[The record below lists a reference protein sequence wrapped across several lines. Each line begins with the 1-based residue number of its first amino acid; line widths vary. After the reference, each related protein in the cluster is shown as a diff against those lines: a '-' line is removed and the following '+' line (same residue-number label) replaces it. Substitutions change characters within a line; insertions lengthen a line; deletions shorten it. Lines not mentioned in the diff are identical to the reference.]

1 MTNLQDGAERNAAQ
15 VQQRLLFG
23 LPIGVGAL
31 LAVVLVGVGVLPQ
44 WLKLQSDSERLAQ
57 LEEIQ
62 GRIPLLRAQIA
73 KTAETQD
80 AAERKQQK
88 VLQLI
93 EGSGELVTF
102 LAQLDREAS
111 RLGVQLDL
119 YEPVAA
125 LPPPTADGTK
135 DAQKGD
141 QQAAPPQS
149 PLEAAGLKAQRVLL
163 TAKGSY
169 PNVLAFLRAT
179 EKLTV
184 LVSQSNLSLAAVE
197 PPKVAA
203 QPVVQGDQQGGNQV
217 GNQVVRAAPVV
228 APVAAKTELKLM
240 LTYYQSG
247 DAVRP
252 TPVQPK
258 NQT

>member
-1 MTNLQDGAERNAAQ
+1 MTNLQDGADRNASQ
-15 VQQRLLFG
+15 VQQRLLLG

-31 LAVVLVGVGVLPQ
+31 LAVLVVGVGVVPQ

-73 KTAETQD
+73 KTVESQE
-80 AAERKQQK
+80 AAERKQHK

-102 LAQLDREAS
+102 LAQLDREAT
-111 RLGVQLDL
+111 RFGVRLDL
-119 YEPVAA
+119 YEPVAS
-125 LPPPTADGTK
+125 LPPLATDKKRAP
-135 DAQKGD
+135 KGD
-141 QQAAPPQS
+141 QPSVPPKS
-149 PLEAAGLKAQRVLL
+149 PLEAAGLKAQQVLL

-169 PNVLAFLRAT
+169 PDVLAFLRAT
-179 EKLTV
+179 EQLTV
-184 LVSQSNLSLAAVE
+184 LVSQSNLSLTAVE
-197 PPKVAA
+197 LPKPSP
-203 QPVVQGDQQGGNQV
+203 QPAPQGGNQAS
-217 GNQVVRAAPVV
+217 NQAGTVAPVLP
-228 APVAAKTELKLM
+228 AVAAKTELKLM

-247 DAVRP
+247 DAVKP
-252 TPVQPK
+252 TRVMPR

>member
-1 MTNLQDGAERNAAQ
+1 MTNLQDGTGHQASEL
-15 VQQRLLFG
+15 QQRLLLG

-31 LAVVLVGVGVLPQ
+31 LAVLVLGVGVVPQ

-73 KTAETQD
+73 KTAESQD

-93 EGSGELVTF
+93 EESGELVTF
-102 LAQLDREAS
+102 LAKLDREAS

-125 LPPPTADGTK
+125 LPPPAADGK
-135 DAQKGD
+135 KEALKAD
-141 QQAAPPQS
+141 QLEPAHQS
-149 PLEAAGLKAQRVLL
+149 PLEAAGLKAQKVLL
-163 TAKGSY
+163 TAKGPY

-197 PPKVAA
+197 LPKAA
-203 QPVVQGDQQGGNQV
+203 PQPVAKDGGNRV
-217 GNQVVRAAPVV
+217 GAAV
-228 APVAAKTELKLM
+228 APGASPVAAKTELKLM
-240 LTYYQSG
+240 FTYFQSADG
-247 DAVRP
+247 AMPASVP
-252 TPVQPK
+252 SK
-258 NQT
+258 N

>member
-1 MTNLQDGAERNAAQ
+1 MTNLQDGVDRNSSQ
-15 VQQRLLFG
+15 VQQRLLLG

-31 LAVVLVGVGVLPQ
+31 LAVVLVGVGVVPQ

-73 KTAETQD
+73 KTAQSQE

-111 RLGVQLDL
+111 RFSVQLDL

-125 LPPPTADGTK
+125 LPPPAADGK
-135 DAQKGD
+135 KAQKGE
-141 QQAAPPQS
+141 QPAAHPKS
-149 PLEAAGLKAQRVLL
+149 PLEAAGLKAQQVLL
-163 TAKGSY
+163 TAKGPY

-184 LVSQSNLSLAAVE
+184 LVSQSNLSLTAVE
-197 PPKVAA
+197 PPKAA
-203 QPVVQGDQQGGNQV
+203 PQPAPQGGNQA
-217 GNQVVRAAPVV
+217 GNQSGTV
-228 APVAAKTELKLM
+228 APAAIPVEAKTEMKLM
-240 LTYYQSG
+240 LTYYKSG
-247 DAVRP
+247 DVVKP
-252 TPVQPK
+252 TLVPPK
-258 NQT
+258 KQT

>member
-1 MTNLQDGAERNAAQ
+1 MTNLQEGADRHASQ
-15 VQQRLLFG
+15 VQQRLLLG

-31 LAVVLVGVGVLPQ
+31 LAVVLVGVGVVPQ

-73 KTAETQD
+73 KTAQSQE

-111 RLGVQLDL
+111 RFGVQLDL
-119 YEPVAA
+119 YEPVVA
-125 LPPPTADGTK
+125 LPPPAADGK
-135 DAQKGD
+135 KAQKGE
-141 QQAAPPQS
+141 QPAAHPKS
-149 PLEAAGLKAQRVLL
+149 PLEAAGLKAQQVLL
-163 TAKGSY
+163 TAKGPY

-184 LVSQSNLSLAAVE
+184 LVSQSNLSLTAVE
-197 PPKVAA
+197 PPKAA
-203 QPVVQGDQQGGNQV
+203 PQPAPQGGNQA
-217 GNQVVRAAPVV
+217 GNQSGTV
-228 APVAAKTELKLM
+228 APAAIPVEAKTEMKLM
-240 LTYYQSG
+240 LTYYKSG
-247 DAVRP
+247 DVVKP
-252 TPVQPK
+252 TLVPPK
-258 NQT
+258 KQT

>member
-1 MTNLQDGAERNAAQ
+1 MTNLQDGVDRNSSQ
-15 VQQRLLFG
+15 VQQRLLLG
-23 LPIGVGAL
+23 LPIGVCAL
-31 LAVVLVGVGVLPQ
+31 LAVVLVGVGVVPQ

-73 KTAETQD
+73 KTAQSQE
-80 AAERKQQK
+80 AAERRQQK

-111 RLGVQLDL
+111 RFGVQLDL

-125 LPPPTADGTK
+125 LPPPAADGK
-135 DAQKGD
+135 KAQKGE
-141 QQAAPPQS
+141 QPAAHPKS
-149 PLEAAGLKAQRVLL
+149 PLEAADLKAQQVLL
-163 TAKGSY
+163 TAKGPY

-184 LVSQSNLSLAAVE
+184 LVSQSNLSLTAVE
-197 PPKVAA
+197 PPKAA
-203 QPVVQGDQQGGNQV
+203 PQPAPQGGNQA
-217 GNQVVRAAPVV
+217 GNQSGTV
-228 APVAAKTELKLM
+228 APAAIPVEAKTEMKLM
-240 LTYYQSG
+240 LSYYKSG
-247 DAVRP
+247 DVVKP
-252 TPVQPK
+252 TLVPPK
-258 NQT
+258 KQT

>member
-1 MTNLQDGAERNAAQ
+1 MTNLQDGADRHASH
-15 VQQRLLFG
+15 VQQRLLLG

-31 LAVVLVGVGVLPQ
+31 LAVVLAGVGVLPQ

-57 LEEIQ
+57 LEEIKA
-62 GRIPLLRAQIA
+62 RIPLLRAQIA
-73 KTAETQD
+73 KTAESQD

-102 LAQLDREAS
+102 LAQLDLEAS

-125 LPPPTADGTK
+125 LPPPTAAGTK

-203 QPVVQGDQQGGNQV
+203 QPAVQGDQQAGNQV
-217 GNQVVRAAPVV
+217 GTVAAARP
-228 APVAAKTELKLM
+228 PVAAKTELKLM

-247 DAVRP
+247 DAV
-252 TPVQPK
+252 TPPPVPPK
-258 NQT
+258 S

>member
-1 MTNLQDGAERNAAQ
+1 MTNLQDGTGHQASEL
-15 VQQRLLFG
+15 QQRLLLG

-31 LAVVLVGVGVLPQ
+31 LAVLVVGVGVVPQ

-73 KTAETQD
+73 KTAESQD

-125 LPPPTADGTK
+125 LPPPAADGK
-135 DAQKGD
+135 KEALKGD
-141 QQAAPPQS
+141 QLEPAHQS
-149 PLEAAGLKAQRVLL
+149 PLEAAGLKAQKVLL
-163 TAKGSY
+163 TAKGPY

-197 PPKVAA
+197 LPKAA
-203 QPVVQGDQQGGNQV
+203 PQPVAKDGGNRV
-217 GNQVVRAAPVV
+217 GAAVAPRAS
-228 APVAAKTELKLM
+228 PVAAETELKLM
-240 LTYYQSG
+240 FTYFQSTDG
-247 DAVRP
+247 A
-252 TPVQPK
+252 TPASVPSE
-258 NQT
+258 N

>member
-1 MTNLQDGAERNAAQ
+1 
-15 VQQRLLFG
+15 
-23 LPIGVGAL
+23 
-31 LAVVLVGVGVLPQ
+31 VVPQ

-73 KTAETQD
+73 KTAQSQE
-80 AAERKQQK
+80 AAVRKQQK

-125 LPPPTADGTK
+125 LPPPTSDGRK
-135 DAQKGD
+135 DAPKGD
-141 QQAAPPQS
+141 QPAAPLQP
-149 PLEAAGLKAQRVLL
+149 PLEAAGLKAQKVLL
-163 TAKGSY
+163 TARGPY

-184 LVSQSNLSLAAVE
+184 LVSQSNLSLTAVE
-197 PPKVAA
+197 PPKPAA
-203 QPVVQGDQQGGNQV
+203 QPAAEGGNQA
-217 GNQVVRAAPVV
+217 GNQGGTVAPAAIPVV
-228 APVAAKTELKLM
+228 AKTELKLM

-247 DAVRP
+247 DAVKLS
-252 TPVQPK
+252 PVPPK
-258 NQT
+258 K

>member
-1 MTNLQDGAERNAAQ
+1 MANLQEGADRHAAK
-15 VQQRLLFG
+15 VQQRLLLG
-23 LPIGVGAL
+23 LPIGVGAV
-31 LAVVLVGVGVLPQ
+31 LALVLVGVGVLPQ

-73 KTAETQD
+73 KTAQSQD

-102 LAQLDREAS
+102 LAQLDREAA
-111 RLGVQLDL
+111 RFGVQLDL

-125 LPPPTADGTK
+125 LPPPAADDK
-135 DAQKGD
+135 KAQNGD
-141 QQAAPPQS
+141 QPGAPPKS
-149 PLEAAGLKAQRVLL
+149 PLEAAGLKAQQVLL
-163 TAKGSY
+163 TARGSY

-184 LVSQSNLSLAAVE
+184 LVSQSNLSLTGVE
-197 PPKVAA
+197 PPKAA
-203 QPVVQGDQQGGNQV
+203 PQQTPQAGNQDA
-217 GNQVVRAAPVV
+217 NQAATAAPVV
-228 APVAAKTELKLM
+228 APVATKTELKLM

-247 DAVRP
+247 DAVKS